1 MVVPMVFPGAEMIR
15 GPQQPVE
22 TREFARELLRKSE
35 LINADW
41 MSRRGLSESIPPAFS
56 EFIGLRIMEHL
67 GR

>member
-1 MVVPMVFPGAEMIR
+1 MIR